1 MKFWENWRKK
11 SEKYRKIDEIVAE
24 ELEVPEEEAYLVS
37 IDQVDMKDSGDRE
50 RYVLSLLEQIADAE
64 GQIENC
70 KNEYNTV
77 NRYLQDMEDLE
88 YISGEDKERLHE
100 HANAIRLLEVDKHKY
115 EEKKNRL
122 SDADFAKMERLA
134 DDTDEGVR
142 KLREAEEY
150 QQAIR
155 SDLTRLENEK
165 QACLFRKQEAAAAM
179 ENLRG
184 MALICTVALFACMG
198 MLLFMQFALE
208 MDTQIGYILTASVA
222 AIALTAMYMKYV
234 EASGEK
240 RRSSHSLNKVILL
253 QNRVKIRYVNNTN
266 LLDYLYMKFEIR
278 SAKELSAMWEKYQS
292 EKEERA
298 KMKDTMKELTFS
310 QEQLVYLLRKYRLY
324 DPLIWLH
331 QVEAILE
338 PKEMV
343 EVRHALITRRQK
355 LRKQMEF
362 NTQNAEKAQ
371 QQVRQLV
378 GEYPQY
384 AKEILKL
391 VSDYEEKHPSLQKG

>member
-1 MKFWENWRKK
+1 MKFWEKWRNRNKK
-11 SEKYRKIDEIVAE
+11 YKNIDELVEE
-24 ELEVPEEEAYLVS
+24 ELAAEDEEYLVTRE
-37 IDQVDMKDSGDRE
+37 QVDMKDSGDRE

-64 GQIENC
+64 AQIESY
-70 KNEYNTV
+70 KGEYNTV

-88 YISGEDKERLHE
+88 FIGGEDKENLLE
-100 HANAIRLLEVDKHKY
+100 HAKAIHLLEVDKHKY
-115 EEKKNRL
+115 EEKKERL
-122 SDADFAKMERLA
+122 SDADFAKMERLE

-155 SDLTRLENEK
+155 SDLSRLENEK
-165 QACLFRKQEAAAAM
+165 QACLFRKQEAAVSM

-184 MALICTVALFACMG
+184 MALICTVALFVCMA
-198 MLLFMQFALE
+198 MLMFMQFVLE
-208 MDTQIGYILTASVA
+208 MKTQIGYILTAAVA

-234 EASGEK
+234 DAMGEK
-240 RRSSHSLNKVILL
+240 KRASNSLNKVILL

-266 LLDYLYMKFEIR
+266 LLDYLYMKFGIT
-278 SAKELSAMWEKYQS
+278 SAKELSSMWEKYLS

-298 KMKDTMKELTFS
+298 RMKETMKELSFS
-310 QEQLVYLLRKYRLY
+310 QEQLVYLLRKYRLH

-331 QVEAILE
+331 QTEAILD

-362 NTQNAEKAQ
+362 NTENAEKAQ
-371 QQVRQLV
+371 QQVRELV

-391 VSDYEEKHPSLQKG
+391 VSDYEEKHSSFPNG

>member
-1 MKFWENWRKK
+1 MKFWEKWFRRTK
-11 SEKYRKIDEIVAE
+11 KYRNIDELVEE
-24 ELEVPEEEAYLVS
+24 ELRVEEDESYIVTR
-37 IDQVDMKDSGDRE
+37 DQVDMKDPGDRE
-50 RYVLSLLEQIADAE
+50 RYVTSLLEQIADAE
-64 GQIENC
+64 KQIESY
-70 KNEYNTV
+70 KEEYNTV

-88 YISGEDKERLHE
+88 FISGEDKESLYE
-100 HANAIRLLEVDKHKY
+100 HARAIHMLEADKHKY
-115 EEKKNRL
+115 EEKKQRL
-122 SDADFAKMERLA
+122 SDADFAKMERLE
-134 DDTDEGVR
+134 DDTDEGVK

-165 QACLFRKQEAAAAM
+165 QACLFRKQEATAAM

-198 MLLFMQFALE
+198 MLLFMQFVLE
-208 MDTQIGYILTASVA
+208 METKIGYILTASVA
-222 AIALTAMYMKYV
+222 AIALTAVYMKYI
-234 EASGEK
+234 EAAGEK
-240 RRSSHSLNKVILL
+240 KRSSNSLNKVILL

-266 LLDYLYMKFEIR
+266 LLDYLYMKFEIK
-278 SAKELSAMWEKYQS
+278 SAKDLAAMWEQYLS

-298 KMKDTMKELTFS
+298 RIKETMKELSFS
-310 QEQLVYLLRKYRLY
+310 QEQLVQLLRKYRLF
-324 DPLIWLH
+324 DPMIWLH
-331 QVEAILE
+331 QTEAILN

-362 NTQNAEKAQ
+362 NTQNAEQAQ
-371 QQVRQLV
+371 QQVRELV

-384 AKEILKL
+384 AKEILQM
-391 VSDYEEKHPSLQKG
+391 VSDYEQR

>member
-1 MKFWENWRKK
+1 MKFWEKWLKRTKK
-11 SEKYRKIDEIVAE
+11 YKNIE
-24 ELEVPEEEAYLVS
+24 ELVEEELDITEEESYIVTK
-37 IDQVDMKDSGDRE
+37 DRVDMKDPGDRE
-50 RYVLSLLEQIADAE
+50 RYVTSLLEQIADAE
-64 GQIENC
+64 QQIESY
-70 KNEYNTV
+70 KEEYNTV

-88 YISGEDKERLHE
+88 FISGEDKESLHE
-100 HANAIRLLEVDKHKY
+100 HARAIHMLEKDKRQY
-115 EEKKNRL
+115 EEKKQRL
-122 SDADFAKMERLA
+122 SDADFAKMERLE
-134 DDTDEGVR
+134 DDTDEGVK

-165 QACLFRKQEAAAAM
+165 QACLFRRQEAAAAM

-198 MLLFMQFALE
+198 MLLFMQFVLE
-208 MDTQIGYILTASVA
+208 MDTKVGYILTASVA
-222 AIALTAMYMKYV
+222 AIALTAIYMKYI
-234 EASGEK
+234 EAQGERK
-240 RRSSHSLNKVILL
+240 RSSNSLNKVILL

-266 LLDYLYMKFEIR
+266 LLDYLYMKFEIK
-278 SAKELSAMWEKYQS
+278 SAKDLAAMWEQYLS

-298 KMKDTMKELTFS
+298 RMKEAMKELSFS
-310 QEQLVYLLRKYRLY
+310 QEQLVHILRKYRLH

-331 QVEAILE
+331 QTEAILN

-362 NTQNAEKAQ
+362 NTQNAEQAQ
-371 QQVRQLV
+371 QQVRELV

-384 AKEILKL
+384 AKEILQM
-391 VSDYEEKHPSLQKG
+391 VSDYE

>member
-1 MKFWENWRKK
+1 MKFWEKWFNRSRKYK
-11 SEKYRKIDEIVAE
+11 SIDELVEEELGAE
-24 ELEVPEEEAYLVS
+24 EEESYIVTR
-37 IDQVDMKDSGDRE
+37 DRVDMKDSGDRQ
-50 RYVLSLLEQIADAE
+50 RYVTSLLEQIADAE
-64 GQIENC
+64 KQIESY
-70 KNEYNTV
+70 KEEYNTV

-88 YISGEDKERLHE
+88 FIAGEDKESLHE
-100 HANAIRLLEVDKHKY
+100 HARAIHLLEADKHKY
-115 EEKKNRL
+115 EEKKQRL
-122 SDADFAKMERLA
+122 SDADFAKMERLE
-134 DDTDEGVR
+134 DDTDEGVK

-208 MDTQIGYILTASVA
+208 MKTQVGYILTAAVA
-222 AIALTAMYMKYV
+222 AIALTAIYMKYI
-234 EASGEK
+234 EAVSERK
-240 RRSSHSLNKVILL
+240 RSSNSLNKVILL

-266 LLDYLYMKFEIR
+266 LLDYLYMKFEIK
-278 SAKELSAMWEKYQS
+278 SAKDLAAMWEQYLS

-298 KMKDTMKELTFS
+298 RIKETMKELSFS
-310 QEQLVYLLRKYRLY
+310 QEQLVRLLRKYRLH
-324 DPLIWLH
+324 DPMIWLH
-331 QVEAILE
+331 QTEAILN

-362 NTQNAEKAQ
+362 NTQNAEQAQ
-371 QQVRQLV
+371 QQVRELV

-384 AKEILKL
+384 AKEILQM
-391 VSDYEEKHPSLQKG
+391 VSDYEQR

>member
-1 MKFWENWRKK
+1 MKFWEKWFNRSKK
-11 SEKYRKIDEIVAE
+11 YKSIDELVDE
-24 ELEVPEEEAYLVS
+24 ELGVDEEESYIVTR
-37 IDQVDMKDSGDRE
+37 DQVDMKDPGDRE
-50 RYVLSLLEQIADAE
+50 RYVTSLLEQIADAE
-64 GQIENC
+64 KQIESY
-70 KNEYNTV
+70 KDEYNTV

-88 YISGEDKERLHE
+88 FISGEDKESLHE
-100 HANAIRLLEVDKHKY
+100 HARAIHMLEADKHKY
-115 EEKKNRL
+115 EEKKQRL
-122 SDADFAKMERLA
+122 SDADFAKMERLE
-134 DDTDEGVR
+134 DDTDEGVK

-198 MLLFMQFALE
+198 MLLFMQFVLE
-208 MDTQIGYILTASVA
+208 METKVGYILTAAVA
-222 AIALTAMYMKYV
+222 AIALTAIYMKYV

-240 RRSSHSLNKVILL
+240 KRSSNSLNKVILL

-266 LLDYLYMKFEIR
+266 LLDYLYMKFEIK
-278 SAKELSAMWEKYQS
+278 SAKDLAAMWEQYLS

-298 KMKDTMKELTFS
+298 RMKETIKELTFS
-310 QEQLVYLLRKYRLY
+310 QEQLVHLLRKYRLF

-331 QVEAILE
+331 QTEAILN

-362 NTQNAEKAQ
+362 NTQNAEQAQ
-371 QQVRQLV
+371 QQVRELV

-384 AKEILKL
+384 AKEILQM
-391 VSDYEEKHPSLQKG
+391 VSDYEQQ

>member
-1 MKFWENWRKK
+1 MKFWEKWFKRSKK
-11 SEKYRKIDEIVAE
+11 YKSIDEMIDEELAAE
-24 ELEVPEEEAYLVS
+24 EQETYV
-37 IDQVDMKDSGDRE
+37 ITRDRVDMKDSGDRE
-50 RYVLSLLEQIADAE
+50 RYVTSLLEQIADAE
-64 GQIENC
+64 KQIESY
-70 KNEYNTV
+70 KEEYNTV

-88 YISGEDKERLHE
+88 FISGEDKESLHE
-100 HANAIRLLEVDKHKY
+100 HAKAIHLLEADKHRY
-115 EEKKNRL
+115 EEKKQRL
-122 SDADFAKMERLA
+122 SDADFAKMERLE
-134 DDTDEGVR
+134 DDTDEGVK

-165 QACLFRKQEAAAAM
+165 QAHLFRKQEAASAM

-184 MALICTVALFACMG
+184 MALICTVAFFACMG

-208 MDTQIGYILTASVA
+208 MDTQVGYILTAAVA
-222 AIALTAMYMKYV
+222 AIALTAIYMKYV
-234 EASGEK
+234 EAVGERK
-240 RRSSHSLNKVILL
+240 RASNSLNKVILL

-266 LLDYLYMKFEIR
+266 LLDYLYMKFEIK
-278 SAKELSAMWEKYQS
+278 SAKELAVMWEQYLS

-298 KMKDTMKELTFS
+298 RIKETMKDLSFS
-310 QEQLVYLLRKYRLY
+310 QEQLVRLLRKYRLH
-324 DPLIWLH
+324 DPMIWLH
-331 QVEAILE
+331 QAEAILD

-362 NTQNAEKAQ
+362 NTQNAEQAQ
-371 QQVRQLV
+371 QQVRELV

-384 AKEILKL
+384 AKEILQM
-391 VSDYEEKHPSLQKG
+391 VSDYEER

>member
-1 MKFWENWRKK
+1 MKFWEKWFKR
-11 SEKYRKIDEIVAE
+11 SVKYKNIEELVEEELAAE
-24 ELEVPEEEAYLVS
+24 EEESYVVTK
-37 IDQVDMKDSGDRE
+37 DQVNMRDSVDRQ
-50 RYVLSLLEQIADAE
+50 RYVCSLLEQIADAE
-64 GQIENC
+64 KQVESY
-70 KNEYNTV
+70 KAEYNTV

-88 YISGEDKERLHE
+88 FISGEDKESLHE
-100 HANAIRLLEVDKHKY
+100 HAKAIHLLEADKHKY
-115 EEKKNRL
+115 EEKKQRL
-122 SDADFAKMERLA
+122 SDADFAKMERLE

-165 QACLFRKQEAAAAM
+165 QACLFRKTEAGAAM

-208 MDTQIGYILTASVA
+208 MKTQIGYVLTASVA
-222 AIALTAMYMKYV
+222 ALALTAIYMKYLD
-234 EASGEK
+234 ASGEK
-240 RRSSHSLNKVILL
+240 KRSTNSLNKVILL

-266 LLDYLYMKFEIR
+266 LLDYYYMKFGIS
-278 SAKELSAMWEKYQS
+278 SAKELAAMWEQYLS
-292 EKEERA
+292 EKEERNRIKEA
-298 KMKDTMKELTFS
+298 MKELSFS
-310 QEQLVYLLRKYRLY
+310 QEQLVRLLRKYRLH
-324 DPLIWLH
+324 DPMIWLH
-331 QVEAILE
+331 QVEAILD

-378 GEYPQY
+378 SEYPQY

-391 VSDYEEKHPSLQKG
+391 VSDYEER

>member
-1 MKFWENWRKK
+1 MKFWEKWFRRTK
-11 SEKYRKIDEIVAE
+11 KYRNIDELVEE
-24 ELEVPEEEAYLVS
+24 ELRVEEDESYIVTR
-37 IDQVDMKDSGDRE
+37 DQVDMKDPGDRE
-50 RYVLSLLEQIADAE
+50 RYVTSLLEQIADAE
-64 GQIENC
+64 KQIESY
-70 KNEYNTV
+70 KEEYNTV

-88 YISGEDKERLHE
+88 FISGEDKESLYE
-100 HANAIRLLEVDKHKY
+100 HARAIHMLEADKHKY
-115 EEKKNRL
+115 EEKKQRL
-122 SDADFAKMERLA
+122 SDADFAKMERLE
-134 DDTDEGVR
+134 DDTDEGVK

-198 MLLFMQFALE
+198 MLLFMQFVLE
-208 MDTQIGYILTASVA
+208 METKIGYILTASVA
-222 AIALTAMYMKYV
+222 AIALTAVYMKYI
-234 EASGEK
+234 EAAGEK
-240 RRSSHSLNKVILL
+240 KRSSNSLNKVILL

-266 LLDYLYMKFEIR
+266 LLDYLYMKFEIK
-278 SAKELSAMWEKYQS
+278 SAKDLAAMWEQYLS

-298 KMKDTMKELTFS
+298 RIKETMKELSFS
-310 QEQLVYLLRKYRLY
+310 QEQLVQLLRKYRLF
-324 DPLIWLH
+324 DPMIWLH
-331 QVEAILE
+331 QTEAILN

-362 NTQNAEKAQ
+362 NTQNAEQAQ
-371 QQVRQLV
+371 QQVRELV

-384 AKEILKL
+384 AKEILQM
-391 VSDYEEKHPSLQKG
+391 VSDYEQR

>member
-1 MKFWENWRKK
+1 MKFWEKWFGKTQ
-11 SEKYRKIDEIVAE
+11 KYKNIDDLVEE
-24 ELEVPEEEAYLVS
+24 ELGSEEESYVVTR
-37 IDQVDMKDSGDRE
+37 DMVDMRDSGDRQ
-50 RYVLSLLEQIADAE
+50 RYVTSLLEQIADAE
-64 GQIENC
+64 TQIESY
-70 KNEYNTV
+70 KAEYNTV

-88 YISGEDKERLHE
+88 FIAGEDKVSLHE
-100 HANAIRLLEVDKHKY
+100 HARAIHLLEADKHKY
-115 EEKKNRL
+115 EEKKQRL
-122 SDADFAKMERLA
+122 SDADFAKMERLE

-155 SDLTRLENEK
+155 SDLSRLENEK
-165 QACLFRKQEAAAAM
+165 QACLFRKQEAGIAM

-198 MLLFMQFALE
+198 MLLFMQFVLE
-208 MDTQIGYILTASVA
+208 MDTQIGYILTAAVA
-222 AIALTAMYMKYV
+222 AIALTAMYMKYLD
-234 EASGEK
+234 AAGEK

-266 LLDYLYMKFEIR
+266 LLDYYYMKFEIK
-278 SAKELSAMWEKYQS
+278 SAKELAAMWEQYLS

-298 KMKDTMKELTFS
+298 RMKETMKELSFS
-310 QEQLVYLLRKYRLY
+310 QEELVRLLRKYRLH

-331 QVEAILE
+331 QTEAILD

-362 NTQNAEKAQ
+362 NTTNAEQAQ
-371 QQVRQLV
+371 QQVRELV

-384 AKEILKL
+384 AKEILKM
-391 VSDYEEKHPSLQKG
+391 VSDYEQR

>member
-1 MKFWENWRKK
+1 MKFWEKWFGKTQ
-11 SEKYRKIDEIVAE
+11 KYKNIDDLVEE
-24 ELEVPEEEAYLVS
+24 ELGSEEESYVVTR
-37 IDQVDMKDSGDRE
+37 DMVDMRDSGDRQ
-50 RYVLSLLEQIADAE
+50 RYVTSLLEQIADAE
-64 GQIENC
+64 TQIESY
-70 KNEYNTV
+70 KAEYNTV

-88 YISGEDKERLHE
+88 FIAGEDKVSLHE
-100 HANAIRLLEVDKHKY
+100 HARAIHLLEADKHKY
-115 EEKKNRL
+115 EEKKQRL
-122 SDADFAKMERLA
+122 SDADFAKMERLE

-155 SDLTRLENEK
+155 SDLSRLENEK
-165 QACLFRKQEAAAAM
+165 QACLFRKQEAGIAM

-198 MLLFMQFALE
+198 MLLFMQFGLE
-208 MDTQIGYILTASVA
+208 MDTQIGYILTAAVA
-222 AIALTAMYMKYV
+222 AIALTAMYMKYLD
-234 EASGEK
+234 AAGEK

-266 LLDYLYMKFEIR
+266 LLDYYYMKFEIK
-278 SAKELSAMWEKYQS
+278 SAKELAAMWEQYLS

-298 KMKDTMKELTFS
+298 RMKETMKELSFS
-310 QEQLVYLLRKYRLY
+310 QEELVRLLRKYRLH

-331 QVEAILE
+331 QTEAILD

-362 NTQNAEKAQ
+362 NTTNAEQAQ
-371 QQVRQLV
+371 QQVRELV

-384 AKEILKL
+384 AKEILKM
-391 VSDYEEKHPSLQKG
+391 VSDYEQR